1 MDPLRLS
8 RVAMSSSM
16 ASLNDALATIHSF
29 VRGSGQVP
37 RPIADRPIEDVKNIL
52 NTAAETYSA
61 RCVVAYPKND
71 VAEMAS
77 GRRLSY
83 KELRD
88 QS

>member
-16 ASLNDALATIHSF
+16 ASVNDILATIRSF
-29 VRGSGQVP
+29 IRGNGQVP
-37 RPIADRPIEDVKNIL
+37 PPIADRPIEDMKSVL
-52 NTAAETYSA
+52 DTAAERHSA
-61 RCVVAYPKND
+61 GCVVAYPKND

-88 QS
+88 